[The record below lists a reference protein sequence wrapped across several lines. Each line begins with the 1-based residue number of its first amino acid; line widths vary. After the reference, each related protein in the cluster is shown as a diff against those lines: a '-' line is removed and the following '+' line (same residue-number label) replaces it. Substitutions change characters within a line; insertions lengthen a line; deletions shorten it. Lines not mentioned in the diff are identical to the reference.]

1 MYPRPPR
8 PKRTDTLFPYTTRFR
23 SDSRL
28 RPDQLHRIAS
38 DRVAA
43 ARELH
48 AGRQYLAKAV
58 VDDHGAGCGGEY
70 SETGILIGCVQRA
83 SAIGPVVVPRSTL
96 PEAVAAVD
104 GVVELGTGRA
114 IPEIEEQPIGVD
126 QIDLAGDGCLDKRA
140 AAAAGQR
147 A

>member
-83 SAIGPVVVPRSTL
+83 YAIGPVFVPRSTL
-96 PEAVAAVD
+96 PDAPPPLAAPLHP
-104 GVVELGTGRA
+104 GPGPATPH
-114 IPEIEEQPIGVD
+114 IPDPPTRLPQPPPP
-126 QIDLAGDGCLDKRA
+126 
-140 AAAAGQR
+140 
-147 A
+147 

>member
-1 MYPRPPR
+1 MIRLPPR
-8 PKRTDTLFPYTTRFR
+8 SKRTDTLFPYTTLFR
-23 SDSRL
+23 S
-28 RPDQLHRIAS
+28 
-38 DRVAA
+38 
-43 ARELH
+43 
-48 AGRQYLAKAV
+48 
-58 VDDHGAGCGGEY
+58 EY

-126 QIDLAGDGCLDKRA
+126 QIDLAGDGCLDNRA

-147 A
+147 AQRQAIIDQRAAIVEIGRAHV

>member
-1 MYPRPPR
+1 MRISDWSSDVCSSDLAGIAVGSREHERAQIRLHELARTGEFRRDRCGEVTPRR
-8 PKRTDTLFPYTTRFR
+8 RAVTHA
-23 SDSRL
+23 DSRL

-83 SAIGPVVVPRSTL
+83 DRQSTRL
-96 PEAVAAVD
+96 NSS
-104 GVVELGTGRA
+104 
-114 IPEIEEQPIGVD
+114 
-126 QIDLAGDGCLDKRA
+126 
-140 AAAAGQR
+140 
-147 A
+147 